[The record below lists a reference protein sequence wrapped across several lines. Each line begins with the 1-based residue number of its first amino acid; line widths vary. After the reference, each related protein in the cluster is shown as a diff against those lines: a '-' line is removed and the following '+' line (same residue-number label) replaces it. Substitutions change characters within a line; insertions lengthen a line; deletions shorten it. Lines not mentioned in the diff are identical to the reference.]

1 VYRRIEQRGS
11 AVSVR
16 VILELNLKPEMAEA
30 VKGGMKD
37 TLVDTRAFEGCEGI
51 SVIENQDNPTQV
63 LLLER
68 WETREHYEAY
78 LKWRTDRGDMDG
90 IGSVSTEP
98 YKVTYWST
106 VRG

>member
-1 VYRRIEQRGS
+1 
-11 AVSVR
+11 VSVR
-16 VILELNLKPEMAEA
+16 VILEFNLKPEMAEL

-37 TLVDTRAFEGCEGI
+37 SLVDTRGFEGCEEVSI
-51 SVIENQDNPTQV
+51 IENQDNPNQV

-68 WETREHYEAY
+68 WDTREHYEAY

-90 IGSVSTEP
+90 ISGVSTEP
-98 YKVTYWST
+98 LKITYWNT